1 MIRVV
6 APIVIMAALWLWGW
20 CQQGRADAALERA
33 EAAESLVVGYREA
46 AQMRA
51 AQDANLARLRDD
63 AAAIDH
69 DLNTMEGG
77 DAPLSGYLSDTA
89 GKLWP

>member
-20 CQQGRADAALERA
+20 WQQGRADAALERA